1 MENGFRTSCPGEW
14 VLREKPQHHQEPHLA
29 YGLNKPSAYGVIAI
43 ILLILPP
50 VSQFKAHKKIGEN
63 IRKFRKKSGMTQ
75 EKLAEKANLHSVYI
89 SQVERA
95 DRAPTIETLLKI
107 TKALGIRLR
116 DVVGDL

>member
-1 MENGFRTSCPGEW
+1 M
-14 VLREKPQHHQEPHLA
+14 
-29 YGLNKPSAYGVIAI
+29 
-43 ILLILPP
+43 LILPP